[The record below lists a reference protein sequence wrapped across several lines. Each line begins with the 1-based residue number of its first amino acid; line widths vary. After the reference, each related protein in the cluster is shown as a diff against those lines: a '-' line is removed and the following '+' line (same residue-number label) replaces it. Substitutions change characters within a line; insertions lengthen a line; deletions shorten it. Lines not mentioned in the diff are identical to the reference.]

1 MAKMLTVQVEE
12 GPLIVPVAVDVWQE
26 WIDVHIDPGEDG
38 LFLAGFYLYADEDGA
53 IICQCCGV
61 NYNPAVDKG

>member
-12 GPLIVPVAVDVWQE
+12 GPLVIPVAVDVWQE
-26 WIDVHIDPGEDG
+26 WIDVHADEDEDG
-38 LFLAGFYLYADEDGA
+38 FALAEAYLYADEDGA

-61 NYNPAVDKG
+61 NYNPAVDKD